1 MKALSFLDSMLF
13 VDTGRVSFKG
23 KEWKV
28 DVGSSFTGCVAV
40 CGSVVALTDNK
51 KKLYLLDFLKEK
63 DQLCLASFFIEKA
76 AMKMHFYSDASKL
89 IIGDKMGDLYSF
101 DLQDLENI
109 PKGTLLHGCVSMVTD
124 LSIINDQKIIF
135 SDRDEKIRSFLIEK
149 PYEIEGFL
157 LGHTEYVYGFC
168 LFDQNR
174 KVLSVGGDNR
184 IILWDLQEIATLDCH
199 IIPGPEKDPIGISIK
214 TDGTFAIIFAAENE
228 IFSGSLLED
237 KISTTSSTT
246 SSIVLPSPPTSL
258 DCDGKNFIVS
268 LESGKVVKIDS
279 EFKILEEVEIP
290 SGIIGRE
297 PFKKHEHLRKMR
309 AD

>member
-1 MKALSFLDSMLF
+1 MKALYFLDSLLF
-13 VDTGRVSFKG
+13 VDTERVSFNG

-28 DVGSSFTGCVAV
+28 DVGSSLTGCVAV
-40 CGSVVALTDNK
+40 CGSMAALTDNK

-63 DQLCLASFFIEKA
+63 DHLCLASFFIEKA
-76 AMKMHFYSDASKL
+76 AMKMSFYSDASKL

-109 PKGTLLHGCVSMVTD
+109 PKGTLIHGCVSMVTD
-124 LSIINDQKIIF
+124 LSIIDDRKIIF

-184 IILWDLQEIATLDCH
+184 IILWDLQEMATLDCH

-214 TDGTFAIIFAAENE
+214 TDGTFAVIFAAENE

-237 KISTTSSTT
+237 EISTSTP
-246 SSIVLPSPPTSL
+246 SIVLPSPPTSL

-268 LESGKVVKIDS
+268 LESGKAVKIDS
-279 EFKILEEVEIP
+279 EFKILDDVEIP
-290 SGIIGRE
+290 SGITGLE